1 MNIITKATSR
11 HYFLAQGG
19 VNVREIGD
27 NLKKIEST
35 VVFQPSDMVKNTDI
49 EVFLLFSREKK
60 IQLNNNTFLKSYL
73 RQKHKNIAAEAVK
86 EFKTSTVIKDDTL
99 YVYTNSSYRVH
110 RSKKSLRII

>member
-1 MNIITKATSR
+1 
-11 HYFLAQGG
+11 

-60 IQLNNNTFLKSYL
+60 IQ
-73 RQKHKNIAAEAVK
+73 
-86 EFKTSTVIKDDTL
+86 
-99 YVYTNSSYRVH
+99 
-110 RSKKSLRII
+110 